1 MLIHPA
7 SLKTPNP
14 SGMPQQQI
22 PPQFGKQES
31 VCGGRIPPT
40 PVFAGAE
47 CRNCG
52 QENIFLEEKD
62 EKIEV

>member
-1 MLIHPA
+1 
-7 SLKTPNP
+7 
-14 SGMPQQQI
+14 MPQQQI
-22 PPQFGKQES
+22 PPRFGKQES
-31 VCGGRIPPT
+31 ACGGMIPPT
-40 PVFAGAE
+40 PVCAGAE